1 MFSKDFTDQI
11 LCLAFRRRMKPFFK
25 SKFQEFLF
33 VAVTLLAFIAFYI
46 ETDIYT
52 PSFPQMVDYFKTD
65 GDTIQLLLSMNFFG
79 LCVSC
84 LFFGPAS
91 DAFGRKKILCTGLGI
106 FMLSSLG
113 CALTDSLNFMI
124 FYRLLQGIGCGAIV
138 GAGLAGFFDIYPP
151 DKSSRL
157 VAICNG
163 TIGGMMALAPMLGN
177 WISLH
182 MGWRVN
188 FYLIAVLAVVT
199 FLCYLTLVKETLPVD
214 KRTPLNLKSAFKN
227 YGSILTNFPFMAHT
241 LIWCLM
247 FSMVIVFIANLSLIF
262 VDYLHVSKEIFG
274 YYQAAIMATFFA
286 GSMSS
291 AYLIKKIGMVSTK
304 AVGSVTYILGIGMLA
319 VFTFAGVNS
328 PLMLIIAMSLASIG
342 SAVAMTIYFSYSMTY
357 LGGHLKGYAMSL
369 TQSIRLFL
377 SSGLVW
383 LAAYKFDGSTGPMAV
398 LALGCIAICG
408 TFYVMLYRR
417 KQHLAPVENVESI

>member
-1 MFSKDFTDQI
+1 MQS
-11 LCLAFRRRMKPFFK
+11 FFK
-25 SKFQEFLF
+25 SKFQEVLF
-33 VAVTLLAFIAFYI
+33 VAITLLAFITFYI

-65 GDTIQLLLSMNFFG
+65 GDTIQLLLSMNFLG
-79 LCVSC
+79 LCLSC

-106 FMLSSLG
+106 FMLGSLG
-113 CALTDSLNFMI
+113 CAVTDSLNFMI

-138 GAGLAGFFDIYPP
+138 GAGLAGFFDVYPP
-151 DKSSRL
+151 DKSSKL

-182 MGWRVN
+182 MGWRTN

-199 FLCYLTLVKETLPVD
+199 FICYLTLIKETLPVE
-214 KRTPLNLKSAFKN
+214 KRTPLSLPSACKN
-227 YGSILTNFPFMAHT
+227 YSSILTNFPFMAHT

-262 VDYLHVSKEIFG
+262 IDYLQVSKEVFG
-274 YYQAAIMATFFA
+274 YYQAAIMATFFV

-291 AYLIKKIGMVSTK
+291 AYLIQKFGMVATK
-304 AVGSVTYILGIGMLA
+304 AVGSLTYIVGIGMLA
-319 VFTFAGVNS
+319 LFTFLGMKS
-328 PLMLIIAMSLASIG
+328 PLMLIIAMSVASIG
-342 SAVAMTIYFSYSMTY
+342 SALAMTIYFSYSMTY
-357 LGGHLKGYAMSL
+357 IGAHLKGYAMSL
-369 TQSIRLFL
+369 TQSIRMFL

-383 LAAYKFDGSTGPMAV
+383 LAAHKFDGSTGPMTV
-398 LALGCIAICG
+398 LALACIGICG
-408 TFYVMLYRR
+408 ALYVMLYRR
-417 KQHLAPVENVESI
+417 KQHLAPTAKVEEIS